1 MKGLHI
7 LGSSVGI
14 QIYDCHLTF
23 MLGQTELP
31 EQFKFY
37 TCVYIYRWMHV
48 YVKCIYVRVC
58 LCVYVPVI
66 RFA

>member
-31 EQFKFY
+31 EQFKI
-37 TCVYIYRWMHV
+37 CVYIYRWMHV
-48 YVKCIYVRVC
+48 YVKCMYVRVC
-58 LCVYVPVI
+58 LCVCVPVI